1 MRAKKSYG
9 QHFLHN
15 TTLAE
20 RIANL
25 PDFKYCPRVLE
36 VGPGRGAL
44 TRPLLNHSIELK
56 VVEAD
61 RDMIDHLKIDAELG
75 LNKNQIIADDVLRLD
90 MSQVFDGKPF
100 VLIGN
105 YPYNISSQIL
115 IQLVENRAYIPEMAG
130 MFQREVADRVV
141 AGKGSKTYGTLSILI
156 QVYYDFR
163 IAFRVSKGNFS
174 PPPKVESAVLHG
186 CRREK
191 PLFGGDFSSL
201 QAVVRSIFGKRRK
214 MIRNSLKALM
224 PADEFATWPYLD
236 KRPEQMM
243 SSLPGLSANWLDKRP
258 DCRWNNLLSWLRCM
272 SR

>member
-15 TTLAE
+15 TALAE
-20 RIANL
+20 RIATVPNF
-25 PDFKYCPRVLE
+25 DYCPRVLE

-44 TRPLLNHSIELK
+44 TGPLLSHTIELK

-61 RDMIDHLKIDAELG
+61 RDMIDHLKFEADLG
-75 LNKNQIIADDVLRLD
+75 LHEHQIIAEDVLRVD
-90 MSQVFDGKPF
+90 MSQIFHGQSF

-115 IQLVENRAYIPEMAG
+115 IQLVENRDYIPEMVG
-130 MFQREVADRVV
+130 MFQREVAERVV
-141 AGKGSKTYGTLSILI
+141 AGEGSKIYGTLSVLI

-186 CRREK
+186 RRRET
-191 PLFGGDFSSL
+191 PLFNGDFSSL

-214 MIRNSLKALM
+214 MIRNSLKALI
-224 PADEFATWPYLD
+224 PAEDLATWPYLD
-236 KRPEQMM
+236 KRPEQL
-243 SSLPGLSANWLDKRP
+243 SLAQFVELAEMYDQIQ
-258 DCRWNNLLSWLRCM
+258 
-272 SR
+272 

>member
-15 TTLAE
+15 TAMAE
-20 RIANL
+20 RIANV
-25 PDFKYCPRVLE
+25 PDFDYCPRVLE

-44 TRPLLNHSIELK
+44 TRPLLSHTIELK

-61 RDMIDHLKIDAELG
+61 RDMIDHLKFEANLG
-75 LNKNQIIADDVLRLD
+75 LHEHQIIAEDVLRLD
-90 MSQVFDGKPF
+90 MSQIFHGQPF

-115 IQLVENRAYIPEMAG
+115 IQLVQNRGYIPEMVG
-130 MFQREVADRVV
+130 MFQREVAERVV
-141 AGKGSKTYGTLSILI
+141 AGEGSKIYGTLSVLI

-186 CRREK
+186 RRRK
-191 PLFGGDFSSL
+191 TPLFSGNFSSL
-201 QAVVRSIFGKRRK
+201 QAVVRSIFGQRRK
-214 MIRNSLKALM
+214 MIRNSLKALI
-224 PADEFATWPYLD
+224 PAEDLATWPNLE
-236 KRPEQMM
+236 KRPEQL
-243 SSLPGLSANWLDKRP
+243 SLTQFVELAEMYDQIQ
-258 DCRWNNLLSWLRCM
+258 
-272 SR
+272 

>member
-15 TTLAE
+15 TALAE
-20 RIANL
+20 RIANF
-25 PDFKYCPRVLE
+25 PNFDYCPRVLE

-44 TRPLLNHSIELK
+44 TRPLLSHPIELK

-61 RDMIDHLKIDAELG
+61 RDMIDHLKVADLG
-75 LNKNQIIADDVLRLD
+75 LNENQIIADDVLHLD
-90 MSQVFDGKPF
+90 MSQVFHGQPF

-115 IQLVENRAYIPEMAG
+115 IQLVENRDYIPEMVG
-130 MFQREVADRVV
+130 MFQREVAERVV
-141 AGKGSKTYGTLSILI
+141 AGKGSKTYGTLSVLI

-186 CRREK
+186 RRRGT
-191 PLFGGDFSSL
+191 PLFSGDFSSL
-201 QAVVRSIFGKRRK
+201 QAVVRSIFGQRRK

-236 KRPEQMM
+236 KRPEEL
-243 SSLPGLSANWLDKRP
+243 SLEQFVKLAEMYEQTHN
-258 DCRWNNLLSWLRCM
+258 
-272 SR
+272 